1 MRRDNREGVRE
12 GRKPLTKTGKSRET
26 ERVRERYRESKMAQE
41 GPKMAQGGRRK
52 ASTWFPGLP
61 KMALSL
67 RRRANFAK
75 FAFPARSTPKDDT
88 RWVEDGPRWL
98 EVAAKRTH
106 DGPKMAPSWPKMAP
120 R

>member
-1 MRRDNREGVRE
+1 MTQDAQFITMMVQNAPTMAQSGPKSAQNGPRIAKEGAN
-12 GRKPLTKTGKSRET
+12 
-26 ERVRERYRESKMAQE
+26 MAQE

-61 KMALSL
+61 KMALPL

-88 RWVEDGPRWL
+88 GWVEDGWRWL
-98 EVAAKRTH
+98 EMAAKQAH
-106 DGPKMAPSWPKMAP
+106 DGPKMAPS
-120 R
+120 